1 MLKLFLLLTVL
12 LLSACTPV
20 AQKPFINFIGISSG
34 TLATN
39 LDELEF
45 TDSFDV
51 IQRNIVA
58 VISFSE
64 VAAGTNVQATWFTP
78 DDRRM
83 PLGRKNIIVESGA
96 TIARFSLAS
105 KEDWTP
111 APFMLDIRAQSGE
124 GETAK
129 TASGQIHF
137 FIGMTDTQKDEY
149 KEEFS
154 AWKEHEEIKRKEYER
169 KQQQENQLLLGVQTH
184 LNAPEAGIGF
194 RYDLIGDTDE
204 ELIII
209 DPMPEEP
216 FFGAT
221 ATGAV
226 FSADVDQIS
235 IIDQSG
241 STIFSLKQEGGDHLV
256 YGMQGPL
263 GASVNTN
270 EQVHTDVFEDA
281 IVIEWKEKKVT
292 CTQRF
297 TLKDDWVKE
306 DEKVCE

>member
-1 MLKLFLLLTVL
+1 MIIVSALMLG
-12 LLSACTPV
+12 ACAPAT
-20 AQKPFINFIGISSG
+20 QKPFIDFIGISSG
-34 TLATN
+34 TLSTN
-39 LDELEF
+39 LDELDF

-58 VISFSE
+58 VVSFSE

-137 FIGMTDTQKDEY
+137 FVGMKEDQIDEY
-149 KEEFS
+149 KEEFE

-169 KQQQENQLLLGVQTH
+169 KQQHENQLLLGVQTH

-194 RYDLIGDTDE
+194 RFDLTGDTDE

-256 YGMQGPL
+256 YGIQGSL

-270 EQVHTDVFEDA
+270 EQVHANVFENA
-281 IVIEWKEKKVT
+281 VELRWEEKKEA
-292 CTQRF
+292 CSQRF
-297 TLKDDWVKE
+297 TIQEDWITE
-306 DEKVCE
+306 NEKTCE